1 MSYTVKSSEKTRK
14 SGADGETKALLYLM
28 NFRNDSN
35 DIHYFVVD
43 FFNDLTGMDRFSAKL
58 WDVQSKAAKN
68 NSPKAIGK
76 ELVTLFKNYLS
87 DFEFAYYIL
96 FIGGVTSTLRID
108 DTLNTFDLSNI
119 TNSAIYKLTEGLKE
133 EAQEK
138 EYIDNQYITNE
149 NISDFL
155 NKVLFV
161 IDDKEPSEYVRA
173 IIKNHPGIIP
183 EKQILNAIFNELREE
198 QSGKKNSK
206 VEGIIIQTTDEA
218 LNFCR
223 HLTSNEIRLF
233 VLQRIINRNPVEKGI
248 PTSFIPI
255 YNMWA
260 PEHQKDMLD
269 ECKQSLCR
277 ALFNKN
283 AANAFWALFESIY
296 NSIITHP
303 QYDVQQIY
311 LSIDNSIKNASPDF
325 DILSLKYFIAVV
337 KDGVQDDN

>member
-119 TNSAIYKLTEGLKE
+119 TNSAICKLTEGLKE